1 MQLVCVQGL
10 GFVGSAMAAAVARVT
25 MASGEPAFQV
35 VGVDLPTEEGKARV
49 ASIAAGDFP
58 FATSDQDLVAAVRQA
73 HEAGNLTAT
82 TDQAIYEKAD
92 IVLVD
97 VHLDVDT
104 ANAKTDFSSFRHA
117 IKELG
122 TRLPPGAL
130 VLVET
135 TVPPGTCAK
144 IVAPELSEALRQR
157 GLPEG
162 AILLAHSYER
172 VMPGP
177 DYLDS
182 IVNYWRVYS
191 GHTPEAAEVC
201 RAFLTQVVDIER
213 FPLTEL
219 ASTTASETAKVMEN
233 TYRAVT
239 ISLMQEWGTFAERIG
254 VDMFEVIGAA
264 RKRPT
269 HSNMRQPG
277 FGVGGYC
284 LTKDPLFGLVSARQ
298 LFELPEI
305 DFPVSRL
312 AVQVNQSMPLH
323 ALEMLEQAF
332 DGNLE
337 GRSILLMGV
346 AYRSEVDDTRYSP
359 SETFLH
365 AALKRGTNVA
375 CHDPYVVS
383 WPETGYAVRSELPSA
398 EGFDA
403 VVLAVDH
410 AFYRDM
416 DILSWLG
423 SARPIVLD
431 ANNVLTQDRRLAL
444 ASGGHRLLGVGRG
457 TV

>member
-10 GFVGSAMAAAVARVT
+10 GFVGGAMAAAVARVKT
-25 MASGEPAFQV
+25 ASGDPVFQV
-35 VGVDLPTEEGKARV
+35 VGVDLPTDEGRARV
-49 ASIAAGDFP
+49 SSIAAGKFP
-58 FATSDQDLVAAVRQA
+58 FATSDEDLVVAVRQA

-92 IVLVD
+92 IVVVD
-97 VHLDVDT
+97 VHLDIDT
-104 ANAKTDFSSFRHA
+104 ANEKTDFSAFRRA

-122 TRLPPGAL
+122 TRLRPGAL
-130 VLVET
+130 ILVET

-144 IVAPELSEALRQR
+144 VVAPELNEALRQR
-157 GLPEG
+157 GLPKN

-177 DYLDS
+177 KYLDS

-191 GHTPEAAEVC
+191 GYTPEAAEAC
-201 RAFLTQVVDIER
+201 RAFLTHVVDTER

-219 ASTTASETAKVMEN
+219 TSTTASEMAKVMEN

-239 ISLMQEWGTFAERIG
+239 ISLMQEWGSLAEQIG
-254 VDMFEVIGAA
+254 VDMFEVVDAV

-298 LFELPEI
+298 LFKLPEI

-312 AVQVNQSMPLH
+312 AVHVNKRMPLH

-337 GRSILLMGV
+337 GRSILLLGV

-359 SETFLH
+359 SATFLNE
-365 AALKRGTNVA
+365 ALERGINVT
-375 CHDPYVVS
+375 CHDPYVIS
-383 WPETGYAVRSELPSA
+383 WPETRYPVTSKLPSA

-416 DILSWLG
+416 NILSWLG

-431 ANNVLTQDRRLAL
+431 ANNVLTKDRWLAL
-444 ASGGHRLLGVGRG
+444 ARSGHHLLGVGRG